1 MPNPTPKPPA
11 KSEEKRTAPAVVRER
26 EPFDRLRHQ
35 IDRLFDDAHRSF
47 RRLPFGRSLFDAE
60 PFWRHEMSWG
70 NVPAVDVAE
79 QEKEYLITAEL
90 PGMDEGDIELKL
102 SGDTL
107 MLKGEKT
114 GEKEE
119 KKKDYYLSERRHGAF
134 QRTFRIPEGVDAD
147 KIQAS
152 FKKGVLTIT
161 LPKTTESLKQE
172 KRIAVTGG

>member
-1 MPNPTPKPPA
+1 
-11 KSEEKRTAPAVVRER
+11 
-26 EPFDRLRHQ
+26 
-35 IDRLFDDAHRSF
+35 
-47 RRLPFGRSLFDAE
+47 
-60 PFWRHEMSWG
+60 MSWG

-90 PGMDEGDIELKL
+90 PGIDEGDIELKL

-119 KKKDYYLSERRHGAF
+119 KKKDYYLSERRYGSF

-152 FKKGVLTIT
+152 FEKGVLTIT
-161 LPKTTESLKQE
+161 LPKTTESLQKE
-172 KRIAVTGG
+172 KKIAVTTG